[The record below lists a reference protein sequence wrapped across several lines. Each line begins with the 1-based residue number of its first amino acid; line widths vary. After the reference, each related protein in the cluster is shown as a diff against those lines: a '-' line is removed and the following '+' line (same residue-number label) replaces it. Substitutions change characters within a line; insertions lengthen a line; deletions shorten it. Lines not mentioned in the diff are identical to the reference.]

1 MWRTARSCTAP
12 PTGAASQDVT
22 PLHGCRCWS
31 CQDRHGQNGIS
42 SDGGCGSPLPAGVPL
57 QPMQRRS
64 AGIPHPLCCRRRT
77 PLPHWEGV
85 QQSGWAGAMCCRQSK
100 NTHQVQKARGSPR
113 AVLCTGCAVPTPP
126 SASGSRPLPAAL
138 WLVSCCARRLRQ
150 PATRSLVTC
159 CGDATDHTP
168 NLTARSNQWC
178 RQCFGLFM
186 RTHYAA
192 EETRHLTHITHTET
206 NTKMTHFKHSF
217 QKTKFNLNRR
227 KNKSN

>member
-1 MWRTARSCTAP
+1 MEDSKELHSASLGSRVPGCHPTAWLQVLELPRQTWTERDQLRWWVWVPTASRCP
-12 PTGAASQDVT
+12 PAADAET
-22 PLHGCRCWS
+22 
-31 CQDRHGQNGIS
+31 
-42 SDGGCGSPLPAGVPL
+42 
-57 QPMQRRS
+57 S

-192 EETRHLTHITHTET
+192 KETRHLTHITHTET

>member
-12 PTGAASQDVT
+12 PMGAASQDVT

-85 QQSGWAGAMCCRQSK
+85 QQSGWAGA
-100 NTHQVQKARGSPR
+100 NV
-113 AVLCTGCAVPTPP
+113 
-126 SASGSRPLPAAL
+126 LPAEQEHPSSPEGERLPESCAL
-138 WLVSCCARRLRQ
+138 HRLCGAYSTECFRLKAAPCGPVAGELLCKTPSPTCDTVTSYLLQGCNRSHPEPHSQKQPVVSTMLR
-150 PATRSLVTC
+150 AFH
-159 CGDATDHTP
+159 AHTLRCKRNSTP
-168 NLTARSNQWC
+168 HAYH
-178 RQCFGLFM
+178 
-186 RTHYAA
+186 TH
-192 EETRHLTHITHTET
+192 
-206 NTKMTHFKHSF
+206 
-217 QKTKFNLNRR
+217 
-227 KNKSN
+227 

>member
-138 WLVSCCARRLRQ
+138 WLVSSCARRLRQ

-159 CGDATDHTP
+159 CGDAHPKPHSQKQPVVSTMLRAFHAHT
-168 NLTARSNQWC
+168 LRC
-178 RQCFGLFM
+178 R
-186 RTHYAA
+186 RDSTPHAYHTH
-192 EETRHLTHITHTET
+192 
-206 NTKMTHFKHSF
+206 
-217 QKTKFNLNRR
+217 
-227 KNKSN
+227 